1 LKTIY
6 INGKFFSQRVTG
18 TQRYAR
24 ELLNQFDKLLAGG
37 NYRNISLEILVPRG
51 ALSVPQYTNLHV
63 RTVGR
68 MGGTKWEQIELPQYC
83 HGQVLFTLSGGAPL
97 LHSRNVITIHDAAVF
112 AAPMGY
118 SRAYRLWYQNLYRR
132 VASKAEH
139 IFTVSKFSM
148 AEIVK
153 WCSVGPEKLSVTYLG
168 SDHFSRLEADASAL
182 TRFGI
187 SGSYVLAAGSHN
199 PNKNFDRV
207 MQAVCQHCNADT
219 ALVIA
224 GGHDSRVFR
233 SSTTQLASVLE
244 LGYVSDPELKKL
256 YQHAS
261 CFVFASL
268 YEGFGLPPLEA
279 IASGCPI
286 VVSRA
291 ASLPE
296 LFNGVASFCDPYDP
310 KDIAAAIQ
318 RSIES
323 PPVGTDKLKA
333 FARTFRWERC
343 ARETLEVLSHL

>member
-1 LKTIY
+1 MKTIY

-24 ELLNQFDKLLAGG
+24 ELLYQFDKLLVEG
-37 NYRNISLEILVPRG
+37 NYRNINLEILVPRG
-51 ALSVPQYTNLHV
+51 ALSVPQYANLHV

-68 MGGTKWEQIELPQYC
+68 MGGTKWEQMELPRYC
-83 HGQVLFTLSGGAPL
+83 NGQVLFTLSGGAPI

-118 SRAYRLWYQNLYRR
+118 SRAYRLWYQHLYRR
-132 VASKAEH
+132 VARKAEH
-139 IFTVSKFSM
+139 VFTVSKFSM
-148 AEIVK
+148 SEIVK
-153 WCSVGPEKLSVTYLG
+153 WCGVAPEKLSVTYLG
-168 SDHFSRLEADASAL
+168 SDHFSKLEADTSTL

-219 ALVIA
+219 RLVIA

-233 SSTTQLASVLE
+233 SSTTQRADVLE
-244 LGYVSDPELKKL
+244 LGYVNDPELKKL

-296 LFNGVASFCDPYDP
+296 LFDGVASFCDPYDP

-318 RSIES
+318 RSVNS
-323 PPVGTDKLKA
+323 QPVAPSELKS
-333 FARTFRWERC
+333 FARKFSWEQC
-343 ARETLEVLSHL
+343 ARETLEVLGRL